1 MISRFLVAAISPL
14 IVGGPFLL
22 PPLTAA
28 EDTPAKDTAA
38 KDTAAEKPA
47 KQETIDMAEGKLL
60 LKAPAGWVRKQPAV
74 RIIDHEFVVPK
85 AEGDEIDGRVTVM
98 GAGGGVKA
106 NVERWKSQFTKLTS
120 QKEDEKKI
128 AGLEV
133 HVIDLAGT
141 YKDQRGPFAPAE
153 THEGYRMLGA
163 IIVGGELGS
172 YFVKFYGPEKTVA
185 ANEKA
190 FAAMLDGLEKK

>member
-1 MISRFLVAAISPL
+1 MNSQFRFAVSCAIVVLFGGFAA
-14 IVGGPFLL
+14 L
-22 PPLTAA
+22 PVRAN
-28 EDTPAKDTAA
+28 DDDAKD
-38 KDTAAEKPA
+38 KPA
-47 KQETIDMAEGKLL
+47 KQETIDLAEGKLL
-60 LKAPAGWVRKQPAV
+60 LKAPADWVRKQPAV

-106 NVERWKSQFTKLTS
+106 NVERWKGQFTKLTKQS
-120 QKEDEKKI
+120 EVEKKI
-128 AGLEV
+128 AGIEV
-133 HVIDLAGT
+133 HIIDLTGT
-141 YKDQRGPFAPAE
+141 FNDKRGPVAPAE
-153 THEGYRMLGA
+153 IHESYRMLGA
-163 IIVGGELGS
+163 IIVGEKLGS